1 MDKIQSEILT
11 KFLGEFGVAGI
22 YILLLCFIALIFYCF
37 YRAGSIYFLVDRI
50 WKITSGRDKFSNK
63 EIDQIWN
70 EIRDVESFQFKTRLA
85 VNSHAQI
92 QRIKCYVDEKNLVWR
107 DLIPAGKHFDVK
119 ALRIRDKK
127 YLFWGLVNSFAALLC
142 YAFLSLPTY
151 FYPKYNHVAYLYF
164 KDSKI
169 DFQYY
174 GDKVVIKNFTIDKNK
189 CENVDNLK
197 KEIIVDKL
205 KPEDINVFCKAINS
219 EDKQYY
225 KDTIKQQKFMVV
237 IWMGIFILL
246 AIILFRQAWSFF
258 MTRELRKKI
267 ARIDKEKEE
276 REKDE
281 ERERKIEEI
290 YKSRN

>member
-1 MDKIQSEILT
+1 MDEIQSEILT
-11 KFLGEFGVAGI
+11 KFLGEFGVIGI
-22 YILLLCFIALIFYCF
+22 YFLLLLFIALIFYCF
-37 YRAGSIYFLVDRI
+37 YRAGSIYFLVDRV
-50 WKITSGRDKFSNK
+50 WKLTSGRDKFFNK

-92 QRIKCYVDEKNLVWR
+92 QRIKSYVDEKNLVWR

-142 YAFLSLPTY
+142 YGCLSLPSY
-151 FYPKYNHVAYLYF
+151 FYPKYTHTAYLYF

-169 DFQYY
+169 DFEYY

-189 CENVDNLK
+189 CDSIESLK

-205 KPEDINVFCKAINS
+205 KSEDIDVFCKVIKS

-225 KDTIKQQKFMVV
+225 KDTIKQQKFIVA
-237 IWMGIFILL
+237 ILMGIFILL

-258 MTRELRKKI
+258 MTLELKKKI
-267 ARIDKEKEE
+267 TRIDKEKEE
-276 REKDE
+276 KEKDE
-281 ERERKIEEI
+281 ERERKIAEL